1 MRRGEA
7 ASSASLRRSAATCW
21 STVRVLT
28 DHLLAPELAEEE
40 LRRAGF
46 EIAARNDEFVEHRN
60 TRTLEWL
67 ILARRPKD
75 SAGK

>member
-1 MRRGEA
+1 
-7 ASSASLRRSAATCW
+7 
-21 STVRVLT
+21 VRVLT

-75 SAGK
+75 SARK